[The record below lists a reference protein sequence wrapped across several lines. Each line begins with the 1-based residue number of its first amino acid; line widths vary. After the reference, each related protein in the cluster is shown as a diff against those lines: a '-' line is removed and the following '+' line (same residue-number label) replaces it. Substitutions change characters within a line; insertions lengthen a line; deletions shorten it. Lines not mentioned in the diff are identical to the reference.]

1 MTHLGELLTAFVD
14 GEVTGAEQDRIT
26 AHLVR
31 CDRCKSEVTNLRDL
45 KNMLAGLS
53 GSPADA
59 GAGLADRLLAIP
71 ELAADSNHQPQNEA
85 VPDAA
90 RTLTSRGVKAHR
102 LTTGRPN
109 PGTGI
114 SMRSR
119 QRPGGSRRP
128 RDGRARKAKRRY
140 VVLGAVSV
148 MVGLGAAAYS
158 VGGSDAGPGPRI
170 TPPVELYSEE
180 HAITTGEVP
189 FTGQA
194 GVMGV
199 AHTGPSTPAGKGSR
213 GR

>member
-31 CDRCKSEVTNLRDL
+31 CDRCKSEVTSLRDV
-45 KNMLAGLS
+45 KSMLAGLS

-59 GAGLADRLLAIP
+59 GAALADRLLAIP
-71 ELAADSNHQPQNEA
+71 ELAAADSNHEPHNEG
-85 VPDAA
+85 VPDVA

-102 LTTGRPN
+102 HLSTGTSLRP
-109 PGTGI
+109 
-114 SMRSR
+114 R

-128 RDGRARKAKRRY
+128 RGGRARTARRRY

-199 AHTGPSTPAGKGSR
+199 AHTGPSTPTGTGSR